1 VVDLRKPRFTL
12 TFVLVLI
19 AVAALASCST
29 TNEAVDPPNEQLQ
42 IGNFTMEVKK
52 NEPDDIAQIL
62 GINRWKF
69 TLQRDVEH
77 EVGLEATLFIASPDE
92 PAETIKEIRIFTDET
107 RVEGLVAI
115 YPLGESLFKADEVR
129 VYMQLGSGSTSSV
142 LPNPFKE
149 FGSSYTAN
157 PADVLD
163 RDSLRLMAFSDNAPM
178 PSPENTVLSLNIEQF
193 ESE

>member
-1 VVDLRKPRFTL
+1 MDLRKPRFTL

-52 NEPDDIAQIL
+52 TEPDDIAQIL

-77 EVGLEATLFIASPDE
+77 EVGLEATLFIASPDV

-129 VYMQLGSGSTSSV
+129 VYMQL
-142 LPNPFKE
+142 
-149 FGSSYTAN
+149 
-157 PADVLD
+157 
-163 RDSLRLMAFSDNAPM
+163 
-178 PSPENTVLSLNIEQF
+178 
-193 ESE
+193 